1 MITIIHSILK
11 LVIMIRKI
19 TNQSEIKVPLDS
31 SISF

>member
-19 TNQSEIKVPLDS
+19 TNQSEIKVPLHS
-31 SISF
+31 SISS